1 MSITSISVK
10 KETKEKLNLLKKI
23 YEAKL
28 GKSLSWDEFFEKLL
42 EKEREKV
49 DFEVLELSN
58 EEAEIMLDLLRKG
71 RESWRRHV

>member
-49 DFEVLELSN
+49 NFEVLELSN

>member
-42 EKEREKV
+42 EKERERV
-49 DFEVLELSN
+49 DFEVLELSD

>member
-1 MSITSISVK
+1 
-10 KETKEKLNLLKKI
+10 
-23 YEAKL
+23 
-28 GKSLSWDEFFEKLL
+28 L

-49 DFEVLELSN
+49 DFEVLELSD

>member
-49 DFEVLELSN
+49 DFEVLELSD